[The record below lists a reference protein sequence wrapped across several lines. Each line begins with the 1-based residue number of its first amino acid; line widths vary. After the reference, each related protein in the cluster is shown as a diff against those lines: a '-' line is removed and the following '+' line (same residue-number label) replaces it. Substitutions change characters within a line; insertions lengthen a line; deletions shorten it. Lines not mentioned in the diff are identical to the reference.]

1 MLIVRP
7 NTRSYEVYSKE
18 ILDVVNSASDFEFKL
33 SERAPCDGDEILV
46 GASRVK
52 GT

>member
-1 MLIVRP
+1 MINKTHELRNCTIV
-7 NTRSYEVYSKE
+7 Y
-18 ILDVVNSASDFEFKL
+18 VVNSASDFEFNL